1 MSRVR
6 LAAVVLAIAAPSSLV
21 AAQAWGQS
29 IPSPYRHIEETQAAN
44 VFAGYVAT
52 DRGDLDLG
60 PHSAP
65 IFGGTYSIRFAG
77 PVSGE
82 ALLGFSPSRR
92 TMFRTAAEA
101 EEGPLTEVGE
111 TSALLAVAS
120 AGLKLHLTGP
130 RTWRG
135 IAPYAVAGLGFVTD
149 VASAPAEED
158 EIPSTERFEFGPSF
172 AVSLGAGTDW
182 FPSERLAL
190 RIEARDFVWRLTTPS
205 GLAPQLQEQSAWV
218 HNFAVTLGAALYF

>member
-1 MSRVR
+1 MSKLR
-6 LAAVVLAIAAPSSLV
+6 LVVLALAATAPVLLQ
-21 AAQAWGQS
+21 AARAGAQS
-29 IPSPYRHIEETQAAN
+29 VPSPFRYVEEKQSAG
-44 VFAGYVAT
+44 VFAGYVFT

-65 IFGGTYSIRFAG
+65 LFGASYSIRLAG

-82 ALLGFSPSRR
+82 ALLAMSPSRR
-92 TMFRTAAEA
+92 TIYRAATEE

-111 TSALLAVAS
+111 TNALLATAG
-120 AGLKLHLTGP
+120 AGLKLHITGP

-135 IAPYAVAGLGFVTD
+135 IAPYTLAGLGFVTD
-149 VASAPAEED
+149 LASAPEEED
-158 EIPSTERFEFGPSF
+158 EIGTTQRFEFGPSF

-182 FPSERLAL
+182 FPSERLAV
-190 RIEARDFVWRLTTPS
+190 RIEARDMLWRLTTPS
-205 GLAPQLQEQSAWV
+205 GLATQGQERSSWV

>member
-6 LAAVVLAIAAPSSLV
+6 LAAVILAVAAP
-21 AAQAWGQS
+21 AFPIAPEAHGQT
-29 IPSPYRHIEETQAAN
+29 IPSPYRYIEETQAAG
-44 VFAGYVAT
+44 VFAGYLAT

-82 ALLGFSPSRR
+82 ALLAFSPSRR
-92 TMFRTAAEA
+92 TIFRTATGD
-101 EEGPLTEVGE
+101 EEGPLTEIGE
-111 TSALLAVAS
+111 TSALLAVAGG
-120 AGLKLHLTGP
+120 GLKLHLTGP

-135 IAPYAVAGLGFVTD
+135 IAPYAAAGIGFVSD
-149 VASAPAEED
+149 VASAPDEED
-158 EIPSTERFEFGPSF
+158 EVPIAERFEFGPSF

-190 RIEARDFVWRLTTPS
+190 RIEARDLVWRLTTPS

-218 HNFAVTLGAALYF
+218 HNFAVMLGVALYF

>member
-6 LAAVVLAIAAPSSLV
+6 LGVLTLAIAAPVALIV
-21 AAQAWGQS
+21 PDAAAQT
-29 IPSPYRHIEETQAAN
+29 IPSPYRYIEETQSAG
-44 VFAGYVAT
+44 VFAGYVFA
-52 DRGDLDLG
+52 DRGDNEIG

-65 IFGGTYSIRFAG
+65 LLGGTYGIRLGG

-82 ALLGFSPSRR
+82 ALVAVAPSRR
-92 TMFRTAAEA
+92 TVFRSAIGG
-101 EEGPLTEVGE
+101 EEEPLTEIGE
-111 TSALLAVAS
+111 TSALLALAS

-135 IAPYAVAGLGFVTD
+135 IAPYAAGGLGFVTD
-149 VASAPAEED
+149 LARSPDGED
-158 EIPSTERFEFGPSF
+158 EIPETERFEFGPSF

-190 RIEARDFVWRLTTPS
+190 RIEARDLVWRLTTPS

-218 HNFAVTLGAALYF
+218 HNFAVMLGVALYF